1 MVKQSHNLL
10 KRSRSKH
17 SLLAV
22 ISARCALCL
31 CDVSIKQT
39 LPKRKIREN
48 IRRYGSLRDATLVC
62 GGHCTGLVDRVFHRL
77 AGESTHMIDSNELAT
92 LRQKLKD
99 YEARIEELERLT
111 KTSDATPA
119 ADNDSAAVGISTQNQ
134 TTEAE

>member
-1 MVKQSHNLL
+1 MLL
-10 KRSRSKH
+10 WFVAGTVLGWLIEFYIDWRFW
-17 SLLAV
+17 
-22 ISARCALCL
+22 
-31 CDVSIKQT
+31 
-39 LPKRKIREN
+39 
-48 IRRYGSLRDATLVC
+48 RRTVLS
-62 GGHCTGLVDRVFHRL
+62 
-77 AGESTHMIDSNELAT
+77 GESTHMIDSNELAT